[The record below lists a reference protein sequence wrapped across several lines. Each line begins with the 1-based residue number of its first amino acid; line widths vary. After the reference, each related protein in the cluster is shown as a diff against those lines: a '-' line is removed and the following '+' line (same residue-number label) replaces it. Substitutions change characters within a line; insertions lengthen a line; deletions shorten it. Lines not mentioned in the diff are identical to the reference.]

1 MWWQYVLVFLG
12 AMLMD
17 ITPLPLPPAFTV
29 MVLLQIMFGLP
40 IWPVIIVGVI
50 GSVIGRYVLTLYIA
64 KISSWFFNEEKQRDV
79 EYLGSQ
85 MKSKGWKTQAF
96 ILTYSLMPLPTT
108 PLFIAA
114 GMARLHPL
122 YIVPAF
128 FVGKFTSDTAA
139 VLLGSYAAENTV
151 DLINGLVS
159 WKSIAGLILG
169 ALLICALVFI
179 DWRTLFQEKKLR
191 LQFNVWK

>member
-1 MWWQYVLVFLG
+1 
-12 AMLMD
+12 MD